1 MSLLSFL
8 TNGVSSLINNVGGVV
23 DQLST
28 SDEEKET
35 LKNSLFGLIKDFAR
49 EIETAISERHQTDMS
64 SDSWLSKNVR
74 PLLLLSSFYAI
85 LIFAILEA
93 FHFGF
98 QVKQSYLDTLEMVIV
113 SGIGFYFAGRTS
125 EKIAEL
131 VGKFRK

>member
-8 TNGVSSLINNVGGVV
+8 TNGASSLINNVGGVV

-49 EIETAISERHQTDMS
+49 DIEAAFSERHATDMS

-85 LIFAILEA
+85 LIFATLDA
-93 FHFGF
+93 FQLSF
-98 QVKQSYLDTLEMVIV
+98 QIRQSYLDIFEMVIV

-131 VGKFRK
+131 IGKFRK